1 MKPGQHFKTRQ
12 LFIPI
17 LLSGLLT
24 ACAINDSGS
33 KATTLPITLNA
44 PPASLM
50 QGHCDITPE
59 LENWL
64 QVTVPMREQ
73 FQSRLEEAAAKNA
86 PDVHDDT
93 LYLASLRDAVANTV
107 TPDCGEDVQKL
118 LNSAMAQAVE
128 ALQGYYNRTLAGDLN
143 TALEKPRE
151 YLAQATALQN
161 DLITRMKKQY
171 QLENA
176 NNATPSK

>member
-1 MKPGQHFKTRQ
+1 MKIGQHIKTRQ
-12 LFIPI
+12 LLMPI

-24 ACAINDSGS
+24 ACAINDSGT
-33 KATTLPITLNA
+33 KATALPITLNA

-50 QGHCDITPE
+50 QGNCDITPE

-73 FQSRLEEAAAKNA
+73 FQNRLEEAAAKNA

-93 LYLASLRDAVANTV
+93 LYLATLRDAVANTV
-107 TPDCGEDVQKL
+107 TPDCGEEVQKL
-118 LNSAMAQAVE
+118 LNGAMAGAVD
-128 ALQGYYNRTLAGDLN
+128 ALQAYYNRTLSGDLN
-143 TALEKPRE
+143 AALEKPRE

-176 NNATPSK
+176 NTPTLTK